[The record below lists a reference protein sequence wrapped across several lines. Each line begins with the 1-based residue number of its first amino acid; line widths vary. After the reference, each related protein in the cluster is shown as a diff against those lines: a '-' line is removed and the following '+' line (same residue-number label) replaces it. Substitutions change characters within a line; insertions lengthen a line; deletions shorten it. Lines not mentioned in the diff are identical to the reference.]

1 LVVNEAFASGVPV
14 LGSLESQAVQ
24 ELVVDGENGWL
35 LEDCT
40 PAGVARGLARVLATP
55 PGEHLRMKRGARES
69 AAGLDPSDAADKLC
83 DVLASLAG
91 VGTR

>member
-1 LVVNEAFASGVPV
+1 VPV

-24 ELVVDGENGWL
+24 ELVVDGTNGWL

-55 PGEHLRMKRGARES
+55 PDEHLRMRRCARAS
-69 AAGLDPSDAADKLC
+69 AAALDPIDAADRVC
-83 DVLASLAG
+83 AVLESLAKAHAG
-91 VGTR
+91 